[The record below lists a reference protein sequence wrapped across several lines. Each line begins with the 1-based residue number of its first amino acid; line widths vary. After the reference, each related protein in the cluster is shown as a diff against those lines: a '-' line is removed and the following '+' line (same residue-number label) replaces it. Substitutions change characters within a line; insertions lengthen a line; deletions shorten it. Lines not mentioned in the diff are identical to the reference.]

1 MKEIDFLPEW
11 YKSGKRR
18 QISYR
23 KQYIVLGSVLMLM
36 VMWNF
41 ITTRSI
47 SKAQAQFVNMETRQ
61 AEAENLSIQL
71 EQLKSKLEV
80 VQGKAKIIEK
90 IDSRIDVANVLAE
103 MSFLIDEAIVLSKV
117 EFVAEKFQ
125 EKQQGQQSAGSGTV
139 VRAVRATL
147 NDMQKVPLGDVR
159 FKVVINGVAVD
170 ASDVAAMICKLEDSP
185 YFCQVVLSYSKNTEI
200 TAKDNL
206 SIRSNAKSESSTW
219 NALKYEGNKK
229 IQVSEF
235 EISSYLA
242 NYIEQ

>member
-206 SIRSNAKSESSTW
+206 SIRSNAKSENSTW